1 MGNLVNKD
9 ITKDDICFDY
19 IVNILITKHNYK
31 LIICNTQK
39 ELIKTHLVKTVLKYG
54 DLYVISFE
62 DNEEDQFIK
71 HLLSPMIEPLCRDGY
86 VDKEYPLK
94 SFVSSE
100 VTFFIGF
107 SHVNICKVISFI
119 TSSRSY
125 IFDCPVID
133 LVCAMK
139 PLSHRIEDVNKDT
152 VNELKVNLGLL
163 ILFKCIQYFK
173 EKNEKKIILE
183 CNYNLINY
191 YHYKLFFEVGVSDK
205 FKYKIYSKPINTGY
219 NIVLSDEKRIGDN
232 TSLLGYRA
240 YDYYDEKEK
249 DIYKALNTT
258 LFKMYLDIDKN
269 YNKIEKNIER
279 RIEYLYKA
287 YYIKDLFDSNKP
299 IISKSPYYDTL
310 IQYNEFD
317 N

>member
-31 LIICNTQK
+31 LIICKTQK

-54 DLYVISFE
+54 DLYIICFE

-71 HLLSPMIEPLCRDGY
+71 HLLSPMVEPLCRDGY
-86 VDKEYPLK
+86 VDKDYPLT

-119 TSSRSY
+119 TSSRNY
-125 IFDCPVID
+125 TFNCPNIE

-139 PLSHRIEDVNKDT
+139 PLSHRIEDLNKDT
-152 VNELKVNLGLL
+152 IKEVKVSLGLL
-163 ILFKCIQYFK
+163 LLFKCIQYFK
-173 EKNEKKIILE
+173 EKNEKKVILE

-191 YHYKLFFEVGVSDK
+191 YYNLFFEIGVSDK
-205 FKYKIYSKPINTGY
+205 FKYKINSKPVNTGY
-219 NIVLSDEKRIGDN
+219 NIVLLDDKRIGDD
-232 TSLLGYRA
+232 TSSLKYRA

-249 DIYKALNTT
+249 YIHKAIEKT
-258 LFKMYLDIDKN
+258 LFKMYLDIDKK
-269 YNKIEKNIER
+269 YNKIEKNVER
-279 RIEYLYKA
+279 RTDYINKA

-317 N
+317 V